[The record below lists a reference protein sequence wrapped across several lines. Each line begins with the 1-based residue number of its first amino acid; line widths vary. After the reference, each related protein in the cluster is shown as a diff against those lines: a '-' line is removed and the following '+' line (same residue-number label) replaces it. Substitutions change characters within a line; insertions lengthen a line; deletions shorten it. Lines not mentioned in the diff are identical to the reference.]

1 MKDVLI
7 EKFERRYGPNRER
20 MDDNET
26 KSVSESILRD
36 EVNDFVTKAA
46 LTEGNL
52 ARLERRMRHHARQK
66 IGSSD
71 TESVI
76 SAYSIATRQ
85 TGQSGLSGDP
95 DQSPRPLQTLE
106 GIPEDDET
114 PYDWGMLDEHAKF
127 LHELEIFRA
136 QQGIKEQ
143 RQKLKSEL
151 DKQLADQLDRRKVQK
166 DYDRKYHEELL
177 EELSKWNDIDAKK
190 DEEKLEKQT
199 QERVI
204 RDNQLQRDK
213 QIRSEEADKRKRDEE
228 LFVRKIAVEVIAEK
242 DNLLKKKERDREVFK
257 NMFLENETDKQQKK
271 EELERQRERD
281 LEYALEYGRIQ
292 DRQDNQK
299 KAELQVR
306 INRQKQREKNMEK
319 LAADITQ
326 QETDDAAKC
335 ARQRLE
341 IETRLIEME
350 QNKEEK
356 LKKQRQDTQTFLL
369 RQMQDK
375 VDKKEERKQNRDM
388 QATILAEDS
397 AEFIRQ
403 KNKEI
408 AARKERNV
416 LHRLELQK
424 QIQKR
429 KQFKQDAMSAEE
441 VALNR
446 DLLNTVDRL
455 LLERKQI
462 CQS

>member
-1 MKDVLI
+1 
-7 EKFERRYGPNRER
+7 
-20 MDDNET
+20 
-26 KSVSESILRD
+26 
-36 EVNDFVTKAA
+36 
-46 LTEGNL
+46 
-52 ARLERRMRHHARQK
+52 
-66 IGSSD
+66 
-71 TESVI
+71 
-76 SAYSIATRQ
+76 
-85 TGQSGLSGDP
+85 
-95 DQSPRPLQTLE
+95 
-106 GIPEDDET
+106 
-114 PYDWGMLDEHAKF
+114 
-127 LHELEIFRA
+127 
-136 QQGIKEQ
+136 
-143 RQKLKSEL
+143 
-151 DKQLADQLDRRKVQK
+151 
-166 DYDRKYHEELL
+166 
-177 EELSKWNDIDAKK
+177 
-190 DEEKLEKQT
+190 
-199 QERVI
+199 
-204 RDNQLQRDK
+204 
-213 QIRSEEADKRKRDEE
+213 
-228 LFVRKIAVEVIAEK
+228 
-242 DNLLKKKERDREVFK
+242 
-257 NMFLENETDKQQKK
+257 MFLENETEKQQKK

-299 KAELQVR
+299 KAVLEHR
-306 INRQKQREKNMEK
+306 MNRQKQREKNMEK
-319 LAADITQ
+319 LAADISQ

-350 QNKEEK
+350 RNKEEK
-356 LKKQRQDTQTFLL
+356 LKKQRLETQTFLL
-369 RQMQDK
+369 RQMQEK

-403 KNKEI
+403 KAKEM

-429 KQFKQDAMSAEE
+429 KQIKQDAMSAEE